1 MQFQKNKTL
10 DTKTLGLEVSLA
22 IAKFVTGKENM
33 HYGVWDNLD
42 PCLENLGKAQEQ
54 YTKLLFKYFPKKKQL
69 KILDI
74 GGGAGETAKKLISLG
89 HSVTI
94 IVPSDILSK
103 RCLENTKNKAE
114 VHNIRFEDYEPK
126 KNQTFD
132 LCLFSESFQYIPAK
146 IALKKAKGLLNKG
159 GQILVADCFR
169 SDVKHNS
176 HNRRPGGGHP
186 LSEMLKL
193 IKDIDLNII
202 SKKEI
207 TKSVAPSLDIEQKF
221 YNVVGVGIDKVQQG
235 LVASHPWKMKL
246 FNLVYKTIVSQKKRR
261 RLHDRIYGNIRNSD
275 NFIKFNHYMIFQLSS
290 NKAG

>member
-1 MQFQKNKTL
+1 MQFQKNNTL
-10 DTKTLGLEVSLA
+10 DTKALGLEVSLA

-54 YTKLLFKYFPKKKQL
+54 YTKLLFKYFPKKKKL

-89 HSVTI
+89 HSVTV

-103 RCLENTKNKAE
+103 RCLENTNNKAK
-114 VHNIRFEDYEPK
+114 VHNIKFEDYEPK

-146 IALKKAKGLLNKG
+146 IALKKAKGLLSRG
-159 GQILVADCFR
+159 GKILVADCFR
-169 SDVKHNS
+169 SEVKHSS

-193 IKDIDLNII
+193 INDVDLNII
-202 SKKEI
+202 SKKDI
-207 TKSVAPSLDIEQKF
+207 TKSVAPSLDIEQKL

-246 FNLVYKTIVSQKKRR
+246 FSLVYKTIVNQKKRR

-275 NFIKFNHYMIFQLSS
+275 NFIKFNHYIIFQLSS

>member
-1 MQFQKNKTL
+1 MQLQKNNTL

-33 HYGVWDNLD
+33 HYGVWDNLN

-54 YTKLLFKYFPKKKQL
+54 YTQLLFNCFPKKKKL

-89 HSVTI
+89 HSVTV
-94 IVPSDILSK
+94 IVPSNILSR
-103 RCLENTKNKAE
+103 RCLENTDNKAK
-114 VHNIRFEDYEPK
+114 VHNIKFEDYEAK

-146 IALKKAKGLLNKG
+146 IALEKAKSLLSKD

-169 SDVKHNS
+169 SDIKNTS

-193 IKDIDLNII
+193 LKDIDLNIV
-202 SKKEI
+202 SRKEI

-235 LVASHPWKMKL
+235 LVTNHPWKMKL

-261 RLHDRIYGNIRNSD
+261 RLHDRIYGNMRNSD

-290 NKAG
+290 NKAD

>member
-1 MQFQKNKTL
+1 MQFQKNNTL

-33 HYGVWDNLD
+33 HYGFWDNLD

-54 YTKLLFKYFPKKKQL
+54 YTKLLLKYFPKKKKL

-89 HSVTI
+89 HSVTVV
-94 IVPSDILSK
+94 VPSNILSR
-103 RCLENTKNKAE
+103 RCLKNTDNKAE
-114 VHNIRFEDYEPK
+114 VHNIKFENYEPK
-126 KNQTFD
+126 KNQAFD

-146 IALKKAKGLLNKG
+146 IALEKAKGLLSKD

-169 SDVKHNS
+169 SDLKHNS
-176 HNRRPGGGHP
+176 YNRRPGGGHP

-193 IKDIDLNII
+193 IKDIDLGIV

-235 LVASHPWKMKL
+235 LVISHPWKMRL

-261 RLHDRIYGNIRNSD
+261 RLHDRIYGNMRNSS

-290 NKAG
+290 NKEG

>member
-1 MQFQKNKTL
+1 MQLQKNNTL

-54 YTKLLFKYFPKKKQL
+54 YTQLLFEYFPKKKKM

-89 HSVTI
+89 HSVTVV
-94 IVPSDILSK
+94 VPSNILSK
-103 RCLENTKNKAE
+103 RCLENTDNKAK
-114 VHNIRFEDYEPK
+114 VHNIKFEDYEPK

-146 IALKKAKGLLNKG
+146 IALEKAKGLLSKD

-169 SDVKHNS
+169 SDLKHNS

-193 IKDIDLNII
+193 LKDIDLNIV

-235 LVASHPWKMKL
+235 LVTNHPWKMKL
-246 FNLVYKTIVSQKKRR
+246 FSLVYKTIVSQKKRQ
-261 RLHDRIYGNIRNSD
+261 RLHDRIYGKIRNSN

-290 NKAG
+290 NKAD

>member
-1 MQFQKNKTL
+1 MQFQKNNTL

-54 YTKLLFKYFPKKKQL
+54 YTQLLFKYFPKKKKL

-74 GGGAGETAKKLISLG
+74 GGGAGETAKKLVSLG
-89 HSVTI
+89 HNVTVV
-94 IVPSDILSK
+94 VPSNILSK
-103 RCLENTKNKAE
+103 RCLENTDNKAK
-114 VHNIRFEDYEPK
+114 VHNIKFEDYEPK
-126 KNQTFD
+126 KNQVFD

-146 IALKKAKGLLNKG
+146 IALEKAKGLLSKD

-169 SDVKHNS
+169 SDLKHNS

-193 IKDIDLNII
+193 LKDIDLNIV

-235 LVASHPWKMKL
+235 LVTNHPWKMKL

-290 NKAG
+290 NKAD